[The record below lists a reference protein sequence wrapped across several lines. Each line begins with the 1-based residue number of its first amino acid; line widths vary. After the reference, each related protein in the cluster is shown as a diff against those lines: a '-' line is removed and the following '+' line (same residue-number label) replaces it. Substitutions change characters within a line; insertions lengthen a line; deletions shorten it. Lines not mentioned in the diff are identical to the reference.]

1 MPGHSQREQVSPP
14 LLDFLHN
21 STQCIGRQQSQL
33 NFKLNFNA
41 SHEPPVYNE
50 TAAIW
55 VFLEMRIL
63 TKLGTDIVEAERMK
77 PSD

>member
-1 MPGHSQREQVSPP
+1 MHHMNLQFITKP
-14 LLDFLHN
+14 LQF
-21 STQCIGRQQSQL
+21 G
-33 NFKLNFNA
+33 
-41 SHEPPVYNE
+41 
-50 TAAIW
+50 